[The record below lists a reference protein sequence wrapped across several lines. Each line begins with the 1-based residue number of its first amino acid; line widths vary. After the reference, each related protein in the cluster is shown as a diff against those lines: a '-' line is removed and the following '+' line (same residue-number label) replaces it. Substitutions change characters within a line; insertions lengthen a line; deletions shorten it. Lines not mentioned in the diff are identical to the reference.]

1 MLKNIL
7 IFFQQ
12 KLPFTESLFYFC
24 DVERILHHIEKL
36 LACNDHAVV
45 PGLGGFVVQKQSAT
59 ISGGKI
65 LPPSANVSFNPL
77 INHTDGM
84 LAVTISRELHISY
97 REAAKLIEN
106 ETGQFLRQLKKSKK
120 LEFGRI
126 GTFHMDKDAHLLFT
140 PAVNA
145 DFLPANF
152 GLNPIFLPVR
162 STTKTKDIVFTLSAK
177 NLMKYAAVFITL
189 ISLLISSEINNDPQ
203 VIKADFYSLNKV
215 DLPEITV
222 TPPASPEV
230 NTDIITTTTTP
241 SKQYIYKVVVAVFE
255 SENTALKFCDHLVS
269 QNFTETEVL
278 NTSNNSKVSIRTFT
292 DLIAAVNYMEQI
304 RHQDKRFKDAWVMKT
319 KASLFN

>member
-1 MLKNIL
+1 
-7 IFFQQ
+7 
-12 KLPFTESLFYFC
+12 
-24 DVERILHHIEKL
+24 VEIILHCIEKL

-65 LPPSANVSFNPL
+65 LPPTANVSFNPL

-84 LAVTISRELHISY
+84 LAVTVSRELHITY
-97 REAAKLIEN
+97 REAAKLIES

-120 LEFGRI
+120 LGFGRI
-126 GTFHMDKDAHLLFT
+126 GTFHMDKDALLLFT
-140 PAVNA
+140 PAVKA
-145 DFLPANF
+145 DFLPANL
-152 GLNPIFLPVR
+152 GLKSIFLPVR

-177 NLMKYAAVFITL
+177 NLMKYAAIFITF
-189 ISLLISSEINNDPQ
+189 ISLLFSSEINDNPQ

-222 TPPASPEV
+222 TPPSTSEM
-230 NTDIITTTTTP
+230 NTDITAIPP
-241 SKQYIYKVVVAVFE
+241 SEKFIYKVVVAVFE
-255 SENTALKFCDHLVS
+255 SEDTASKFRDQLIYM
-269 QNFTETEVL
+269 NFTETEVV

>member
-1 MLKNIL
+1 L

-12 KLPFTESLFYFC
+12 KTPVPKSLFYFC
-24 DVERILHHIEKL
+24 VVEKILHHIEKL

-59 ISGGKI
+59 ISGDKI
-65 LPPSANVSFNPL
+65 LPPSARVSFNPL

-84 LAVTISRELHISY
+84 LAVNISRELHISY
-97 REAAKLIEN
+97 REATKLIEN
-106 ETGQFLRQLKKSKK
+106 ETGQFLLKLKKSKK

-126 GTFHMDKDAHLLFT
+126 GTFHLEKDAHLLFT
-140 PAVNA
+140 PAVKA
-145 DFLPANF
+145 EFLPANF
-152 GLNPIFLPVR
+152 GLKPIFLPV
-162 STTKTKDIVFTLSAK
+162 STATKTKDIVFTLSAK

-189 ISLLISSEINNDPQ
+189 ISLLFSSEINDNSQ

-222 TPPASPEV
+222 TPPTSPEV
-230 NTDIITTTTTP
+230 NTDIYDTP
-241 SKQYIYKVVVAVFE
+241 PTEKFIYKVVVAVYQ
-255 SENTALKFCDHLVS
+255 SEENAIEFSKQLIA
-269 QNFTETEVL
+269 QNFSGSEVL
-278 NTSNNSKVSIRTFT
+278 NASTNSKVSIRSFT

-304 RHQDKRFKDAWVMKT
+304 RHQDKRFEDAWVMKT